1 MPYYV
6 YITTNKPRGVLY
18 IGVTNDIAR
27 RLYEHKEGLLKG
39 FTKKYNL
46 KTLVYVESFDQIDEA
61 LTREKQLKNWHR
73 DWKINQIESVNP
85 EWKELNTIVF

>member
-1 MPYYV
+1 MSYYV

-27 RLYEHKEGLLKG
+27 RTYEHKNSLIKG

-46 KTLVYVESFDQIDEA
+46 KKLVYVETYDQVDEA
-61 LTREKQLKNWHR
+61 IKREKQLKNWHR
-73 DWKINQIESVNP
+73 AWKINQIESVNP
-85 EWKELNTIVF
+85 EWAELNTAL